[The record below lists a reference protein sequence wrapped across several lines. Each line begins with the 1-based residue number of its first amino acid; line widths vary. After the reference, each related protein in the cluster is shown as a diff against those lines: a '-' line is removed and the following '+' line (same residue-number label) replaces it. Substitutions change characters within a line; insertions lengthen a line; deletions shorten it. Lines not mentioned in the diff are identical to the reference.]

1 MYTAILCLALNVYFE
16 AGNQPI
22 VGKIAVAQVVMNR
35 GELDEYPDT
44 VCEVIHQGPTYT
56 NGRGDVYPIKWKC
69 QFTWYCDGKS
79 DEPRDKKTYERLLTI
94 ATSIVYNRINF
105 IEERQLC

>member
-1 MYTAILCLALNVYFE
+1 MYAAILCLALNVYFE

-35 GELDEYPDT
+35 VELDEYPDT

-56 NGRGDVYPIKWKC
+56 NGKGDVYPKKWKC
-69 QFTWYCDGKS
+69 QFL
-79 DEPRDKKTYERLLTI
+79 E
-94 ATSIVYNRINF
+94 
-105 IEERQLC
+105 